1 MGNRELSR
9 FTRLM
14 RLGWGIADQ
23 GISSLMSL
31 AVGVVAARALSA
43 QAFGGFALAL
53 AAYLI
58 CLGTSR
64 ALNSEPFVVRFSGS
78 SPGDRAVSRDAAGAA
93 VIVGVVLGVVLVGAG
108 LEAPGSLGEALVAM
122 GIVLPILLLQDC
134 FRFIAFA
141 TRRGKIAFLGETA
154 WALAL
159 LVALV
164 LLSLLGIHR
173 VSAYALAWGGTAA
186 FGALVTGTG
195 LRVLPRPRN
204 APAWWRS
211 QRDLA
216 PRYLGEFTALNGA
229 SQFSAYLIGWI
240 AGLIAA
246 GSLRGAQVLM
256 GPMTTLF
263 LGISLFATP
272 EGVVLAQ
279 RSDRSVVR
287 FGRLLSAA
295 LGLMALVWAVTLMML
310 PNSVGHALLGSS
322 WNGAREVLPG
332 VGLSMVATGLST
344 GPFIG
349 LRAFAAARRSLRV
362 RVTIAPLTLIGAGLG
377 AVVAGARGGA
387 LGMAIAVW
395 IAFVYWQIQFAA
407 ELRER
412 KKGRA
417 AAAVDV
423 ESVAID
429 LAQENLA

>member
-1 MGNRELSR
+1 MANNRLISRLS
-9 FTRLM
+9 
-14 RLGWGIADQ
+14 WGIGDQ
-23 GISSLMSL
+23 AISSLMSL

-43 QAFGGFALAL
+43 HAFGGFALAL
-53 AAYLI
+53 AAYWI

-64 ALNSEPFVVRFSGS
+64 ALNSEPFVVRYSGS
-78 SPGDRAVSRDAAGAA
+78 SPGDRTVSRDTAGAA
-93 VIVGVVLGVVLVGAG
+93 VVVGVALGLVLVGAG
-108 LEAPGSLGEALVAM
+108 LAAPGSLGEALVAM

-154 WALAL
+154 WALGL

-164 LLSLLGIHR
+164 LLSILGIHR

-186 FGALVTGTG
+186 LGALVTGIG
-195 LRVLPRPRN
+195 LGVLPRPRN

-216 PRYLGEFTALNGA
+216 SRYLGEFTALNGA
-229 SQFSAYLIGWI
+229 SQFSVYLIGWI
-240 AGLIAA
+240 AGLVAA
-246 GSLRGAQVLM
+246 GSLRGAWVLM

-263 LGISLFATP
+263 LGISLFAMP

-287 FGRLLSAA
+287 FGRLLSATLSLAA
-295 LGLMALVWAVTLMML
+295 LTWAGVLMLL
-310 PNSVGHALLGSS
+310 PDSVGRVLLGSS

-332 VGLSMVATGLST
+332 VGLAMVATGLST

-349 LRAFAAARRSLRV
+349 LRAFVAARRSLRV
-362 RVTIAPLTLIGAGLG
+362 RVMVAPLTLIGAGLG

-387 LGMAIAVW
+387 LGMAAAGW
-395 IAFVYWQIQFAA
+395 IALVYWQIQFAA

-412 KKGRA
+412 KKGRVEVA
-417 AAAVDV
+417 ADV
-423 ESVAID
+423 ESVTVG
-429 LAQENLA
+429 LAHENLA

>member
-1 MGNRELSR
+1 
-9 FTRLM
+9 
-14 RLGWGIADQ
+14 
-23 GISSLMSL
+23 MSL

-43 QAFGGFALAL
+43 HAFGGFALAL
-53 AAYLI
+53 AAYWI

-64 ALNSEPFVVRFSGS
+64 ALNSEPFVVRFSGL

-93 VIVGVVLGVVLVGAG
+93 VVVGVTLGLVLVGAG
-108 LEAPGSLGEALVAM
+108 LEAPGSFGEALIAM
-122 GIVLPILLLQDC
+122 GIALPILLLQDC

-141 TRRGKIAFLGETA
+141 NRRGKIAFLGETA
-154 WALAL
+154 WALGLLIAL
-159 LVALV
+159 I
-164 LLSLLGIHR
+164 LLSMLGIHQ

-186 FGALVTGTG
+186 LGALVTGIG
-195 LRVLPRPRN
+195 LGVLPRPRN

-216 PRYLGEFTALNGA
+216 SRYLGEFTALNGA

-240 AGLIAA
+240 AGLVAA
-246 GSLRGAQVLM
+246 GSLRGAWVLM

-263 LGISLFATP
+263 LGISLFAMP

-295 LGLMALVWAVTLMML
+295 LSLTALTWAGALMLL
-310 PNSVGHALLGSS
+310 PDSVGRALLGSS

-332 VGLSMVATGLST
+332 VGLAMVANGLST

-349 LRAFAAARRSLRV
+349 LRAFVAARRSLRV
-362 RVTIAPLTLIGAGLG
+362 RVMVAPLTLIGAGLG

-387 LGMAIAVW
+387 LGMAAAGW
-395 IAFVYWQIQFAA
+395 IAFLYWQIQFAA

-412 KKGRA
+412 KKGSVVIA
-417 AAAVDV
+417 ADV
-423 ESVAID
+423 ESVAIG
-429 LAQENLA
+429 LAHENPV